1 MKATLRA
8 ATLGLATAALVA
20 EYLRLRVALVAEERH
35 AQARRRAYEAGVSVG
50 RELQRAMHAGEAP
63 FPPAPLEFGD
73 AFPRYGVEGPFPD
86 RMQWGAPSSTH
97 FRPPGDDHR

>member
-8 ATLGLATAALVA
+8 ATLGLAVAALVA
-20 EYLRLRVALVAEERH
+20 ECLRWWVALHAEERH

-63 FPPAPLEFGD
+63 FPPTELGD
-73 AFPRYGVEGPFPD
+73 DFPRYGVEAPFPD